1 VLKEGI
7 IVPQQHDALR
17 KYKLQQINQHDAADY
32 PDTANMRTQTQHKLL
47 TIQEAA
53 QTLNLSV
60 WTLRSWAYAGR
71 ISSHKLGKRLMVSQE
86 ELDRILAETERPR
99 LKVR

>member
-1 VLKEGI
+1 MLKEGI
-7 IVPQQHDALR
+7 NAPQEHDALK
-17 KYKLQQINQHDAADY
+17 KYKLQQINQHGTADY
-32 PDTANMRTQTQHKLL
+32 RDTANMRTQTQHKLL
-47 TIQEAA
+47 TVQEAA

-71 ISSHKLGKRLMVSQE
+71 ISSHKLGKRLMVSQD

-99 LKVR
+99 LKGR

>member
-60 WTLRSWAYAGR
+60 WTLRSWADQLPQAGKTTDGFPGGTGQDFGR
-71 ISSHKLGKRLMVSQE
+71 
-86 ELDRILAETERPR
+86 D
-99 LKVR
+99 